1 MPYYRLDMEPMAH
14 ATKAD
19 ETKVVVGLTVADL
32 EDARN
37 LPPVLPFEVATKTL
51 GYGRS
56 GAYAAVRAGTF
67 PVPILGGPGKWSCP
81 TLALLK
87 LLGVYE

>member
-1 MPYYRLDMEPMAH
+1 MAH
-14 ATKAD
+14 ATKAE
-19 ETKVVVGLTVADL
+19 ETKPEVGLTIADL
-32 EDARN
+32 ENVQN
-37 LPPVLPFEVATKTL
+37 LPPVLPFEVAAKTL

-56 GAYAAVRAGTF
+56 GSYAAVKAGTF
-67 PVPILGGPGKWSCP
+67 PLPIIGGPGKWSCP